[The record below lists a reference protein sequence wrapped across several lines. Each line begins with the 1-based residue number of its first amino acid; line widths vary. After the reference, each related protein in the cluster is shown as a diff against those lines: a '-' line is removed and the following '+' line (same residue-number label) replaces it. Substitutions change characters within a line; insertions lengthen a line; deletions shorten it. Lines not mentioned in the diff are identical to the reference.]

1 MVCLFRGGLMGRKY
15 TKAQKDASIK
25 YAKENLRRV
34 PLDLKKE
41 DYERLKRIADASGE
55 SINGF
60 IKEAIEEKIKRR
72 Q

>member
-1 MVCLFRGGLMGRKY
+1 MPYNENQKKY
-15 TKAQKDASIK
+15 SLA

-41 DYERLKRIADASGE
+41 KYEQLLKITKEDGV

>member
-1 MVCLFRGGLMGRKY
+1 MAYNENQKKY
-15 TKAQKDASIK
+15 SLA
-25 YAKENLRRV
+25 YAKENLKRV

-41 DYERLKRIADASGE
+41 KYEQLLKITKEDGV

-60 IKEAIEEKIKRR
+60 IKEAIDEKIKRR